1 MKLFLISTIVSLF
14 LFACQGNSGT
24 AKSGDELGNPMVK
37 VLDVVQTSAYTY
49 LFVSNNSADFWIAVR
64 LMEAREGEEYYIG
77 GLLEMENFYSKEL
90 DRNFEK
96 IWFVSEISKNP
107 ISSGQGEGETGGS
120 TAEQKDK
127 AASDTKLDIKN
138 LPSHKGSIKIAG
150 LYANREKYRSKDVKI
165 VGEVTRFN
173 SGILSRNWVHIQ
185 DGSDHNGNY
194 DLTVT
199 TRDFVNV
206 GDQVIVEG
214 KLTLDKDFGSGY
226 FYSLIVE
233 DARVNKLVAN

>member
-1 MKLFLISTIVSLF
+1 MKFILISTIVSLF
-14 LFACQGNSGT
+14 LFSCQGNSGN
-24 AKSGDELGNPMVK
+24 AKSEADPGNLKVK

-49 LFVSNNSADFWIAVR
+49 LYVSNNTAEYWIAVR
-64 LMEAREGEEYYIG
+64 SMEAREGEEYYIA

-90 DRNFEK
+90 DRNFEQ

-107 ISSGQGEGETGGS
+107 ISLGQGEGEMGGP
-120 TAEQKDK
+120 TTDQKDK
-127 AASDTKLDIKN
+127 PASDTKLDIN
-138 LPSHKGSIKIAG
+138 LPPLKGSIKIAE
-150 LYANREKYRSKDVKI
+150 LYANREKYSSKDVKL

-173 SGILSRNWVHIQ
+173 SGIMNRNWVHIQ

-194 DLTVT
+194 DLTAT
-199 TRDFVNV
+199 TSDFVNV

-214 KLTLDKDFGSGY
+214 KLTLDRDFGSGY

-233 DARVNKLVAN
+233 DATVNKLVAN

>member
-1 MKLFLISTIVSLF
+1 MKFILISTIVSLF
-14 LFACQGNSGT
+14 LFACQGNSGNAT
-24 AKSGDELGNPMVK
+24 SEADPGNQKVK

-49 LFVSNNSADFWIAVR
+49 LYVSNNNADYWIAVR
-64 LMEAREGEEYYIG
+64 SMEAREGEEYYIA

-96 IWFVSEISKNP
+96 IWFVSEISKKP
-107 ISSGQGEGETGGS
+107 ISLGQGEGETGGP
-120 TAEQKDK
+120 TTDQKDK
-127 AASDTKLDIKN
+127 AASDTKMDIN
-138 LPSHKGSIKIAG
+138 LPSLKGSIKIAD
-150 LYANREKYRSKDVKI
+150 LYANREKYSSKDVKL
-165 VGEVTRFN
+165 VGAVTRFN
-173 SGILSRNWVHIQ
+173 SGIMNRNWVHIQ
-185 DGSDHNGNY
+185 DGSDHNGNF

-199 TRDFVNV
+199 TSDFVNV

-233 DARVNKLVAN
+233 NAAVNKLVTN

>member
-1 MKLFLISTIVSLF
+1 MKFILISTIVSLF
-14 LFACQGNSGT
+14 LFACQGNSGNAT
-24 AKSGDELGNPMVK
+24 SESEPGNQKVK

-49 LFVSNNSADFWIAVR
+49 LYVNNNTADYWIAVR
-64 LMEAREGEEYYIG
+64 SMEAREGEEYYIA

-107 ISSGQGEGETGGS
+107 ISLRNSGSEMGAPMS
-120 TAEQKDK
+120 DQKDK
-127 AASDTKLDIKN
+127 AAKDTKIDIN
-138 LPSHKGSIKIAG
+138 LPSHEGSVKIAE
-150 LYANREKYRSKDVKI
+150 LYANREKYGSKDVKL

-185 DGSDHNGNY
+185 DGSEHNGNF
-194 DLTVT
+194 DLTAT
-199 TRDFVNV
+199 TSDFVNV

-226 FYSLIVE
+226 FYSLIIE
-233 DARVNKLVAN
+233 DAKVNKLVTN